1 MDKNLRALELD
12 KILEMLAAE
21 TTCDDAAE
29 LALAITPETN
39 LEEVRHLLKQTDDA
53 YVLMAKFGAPS
64 FYGLKN
70 TVNALRRAQ
79 AGGAL
84 NLVEFLAIVDE
95 DPSDY
100 YCLTLQPDGTG
111 HVQFGSEKEQ
121 KAEKE
126 ANEKAAED
134 LKPLIDAVKDQLKDS
149 VADVRLSTRLAD
161 SPCCLVAGEHALSA
175 SMERMLRAMGQ
186 DVPHEKRLLE
196 INATHPL
203 VAKMKGLSGDELK
216 DAVELLYDQALIA
229 EGSAVPDPARFT
241 KLLTQ
246 LMLK

>member
-84 NLVEFLAIVDE
+84 NLVEFLAIDNTLRVIRGVSE
-95 DPSDY
+95 WRSKSAGVKTELDY
-100 YCLTLQPDGTG
+100 YFETLQPNKFLEERIRMT
-111 HVQFGSEKEQ
+111 VKSEE
-121 KAEKE
+121 E
-126 ANEKAAED
+126 
-134 LKPLIDAVKDQLKDS
+134 
-149 VADVRLSTRLAD
+149 VADTASTPTAEQRLA
-161 SPCCLVAGEHALSA
+161 ALEA
-175 SMERMLRAMGQ
+175 AITE
-186 DVPHEKRLLE
+186 
-196 INATHPL
+196 
-203 VAKMKGLSGDELK
+203 GLTRYEEDNGNE
-216 DAVELLYDQALIA
+216 
-229 EGSAVPDPARFT
+229 
-241 KLLTQ
+241 
-246 LMLK
+246 

>member
-1 MDKNLRALELD
+1 MYYSAK
-12 KILEMLAAE
+12 
-21 TTCDDAAE
+21 
-29 LALAITPETN
+29 TPEGKRIS
-39 LEEVRHLLKQTDDA
+39 LDE
-53 YVLMAKFGAPS
+53 YVKAMAKDQKDIYYLTAERLEDARHSPQIEKAVKSGCDVLFFVDP
-64 FYGLKN
+64 
-70 TVNALRRAQ
+70 
-79 AGGAL
+79 
-84 NLVEFLAIVDE
+84 VDE
-95 DPSDY
+95 WLVDDLREY
-100 YCLTLQPDGTG
+100 EGKKLVDIAKGD
-111 HVQFGSEKEQ
+111 VQFGSEKEQ

-126 ANEKAAED
+126 ANEKAAAD

-175 SMERMLRAMGQ
+175 
-186 DVPHEKRLLE
+186 
-196 INATHPL
+196 
-203 VAKMKGLSGDELK
+203 LSGDELK